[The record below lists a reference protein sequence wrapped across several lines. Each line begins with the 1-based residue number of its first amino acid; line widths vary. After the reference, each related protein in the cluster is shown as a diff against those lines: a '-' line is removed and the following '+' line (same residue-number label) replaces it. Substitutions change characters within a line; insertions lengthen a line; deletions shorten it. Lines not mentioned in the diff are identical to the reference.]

1 MIYLLAISFGVFS
14 IAFYSNLPSAWV
26 FVVLAL
32 SSVLLLGFL
41 NIKHR
46 QAPSVV
52 LKISRLTALFA
63 IGSIWGLV
71 AAYDIQHHRLPDSLD
86 GSDFV
91 ISGYVGTVHNEDKRR
106 TRFDF
111 HVDSAHLLGD
121 SDTKIP
127 LKHILLSNY
136 SENQKNRELLLQT
149 GDKWSFVARL
159 KVPRGF
165 LNPAGF
171 DYQAWLL
178 QEGYSATGYIRQPE
192 LRKILSTPQN
202 APAIPMSARVNLSRM
217 AIKNAI
223 NDSNLSEF
231 GAAVLVA
238 LTVGDRSQ
246 ISRWW
251 EDLSRLGVVHLLV
264 ISGLHI
270 GLVAGA
276 GFILGQLLSRF
287 FLLILHFSSWPCN
300 PSLVVRC
307 IPIVV
312 AILSAGSY
320 SLLAGLTLPTQRA
333 LIAVCVV
340 MFAKLTYRR
349 ISPWPCIVWAF
360 TLISLI
366 QPMAVLSSGFWLSF
380 TAVTALVWWFYPWH
394 STDRRYRLRMTISA
408 QVMLCLAMA
417 VPLIIFIG
425 KFSWL
430 APIINILAVPWV
442 SFVTVPLGLAGILA
456 WVASKD
462 LGAMVWALADL
473 SIKPLDWVLTKIP
486 QSHGFFYVPVIQDA
500 PLILAFVMVVIGLV
514 LPLPKSYKMACFL
527 PLTLALLFTEQD
539 ENARLTVLDVGQG
552 LSIVVEKGARVLI
565 YDVGPRYSKQ
575 FDAGSGILT
584 PYIRSRGHLV
594 IDEVV
599 VSHEDNDHSGGL
611 LPLIAEIPVNKIFLG
626 SGLKDKLASIT
637 SAAKI
642 NANVKHCE
650 QGQSWVW
657 ASSSAGIDRHDSG
670 RVYFEVIWPPKNG
683 PKKGNNSSCVLIIT
697 WQGQSILLAGDIE
710 KRAEQTI
717 VESGVLEGYAV
728 SVLIAPHHGSTTS
741 STNAFVKVV
750 KPEHV
755 VFSSGFRHH
764 FGHPHPDVVRR
775 YKLRGSELWSTGDQG
790 AITFAWQSQGGLK
803 VQGERE
809 KGFFDCFTCR
819 AWWR

>member
-41 NIKHR
+41 KIKHR
-46 QAPSVV
+46 QLPSVV
-52 LKISRLTALFA
+52 LKISHLTALFA
-63 IGSIWGLV
+63 FGSIWGLL
-71 AAYDIQHHRLPDSLD
+71 AAYDLQYHRLPGSLD

-111 HVDSAHLLGD
+111 HVESAHLLGD

-127 LKHILLSNY
+127 LNDILLSNY
-136 SENQKNRELLLQT
+136 FENQKNRKLLLRS

-178 QEGYSATGYIRQPE
+178 QEGYSATGYIRESE
-192 LRKILSTPQN
+192 LSKILSTPQN
-202 APAIPMSARVNLSRM
+202 ASTIPMSARVNLSRI

-223 NDSNLSEF
+223 NNSNLSEF
-231 GAAVLVA
+231 GAAVLLA

-246 ISRWW
+246 ISPWW

-276 GFILGQLLSRF
+276 GFILGQLVSRF
-287 FLLILHFSSWPCN
+287 FLLIVHFSSWPCN

-333 LIAVCVV
+333 LAAVCVV

-417 VPLIIFIG
+417 VPLIVFIG

-456 WVASKD
+456 LEVSQDFAT
-462 LGAMVWALADL
+462 MVWALADL
-473 SIKPLDWVLTKIP
+473 SIKPLDYVLSKIP

-500 PLILAFVMVVIGLV
+500 PLILAFIMVAIALL

-527 PLTLALLFTEQD
+527 PLTLTLLFAKQD
-539 ENARLTVLDVGQG
+539 ENLRLTALDVGQG
-552 LSIVVEKGARVLI
+552 LSVVVEKGARVLI
-565 YDVGPRYSKQ
+565 YDVGPRYSEQ

-611 LPLIAEIPVNKIFLG
+611 LPLIAEIPAKKIILG
-626 SGLKDKLASIT
+626 SGLQDKVASIT
-637 SAAKI
+637 SAVRMDAK
-642 NANVKHCE
+642 VKYCE
-650 QGQSWVW
+650 EGQSWVW
-657 ASSSAGIDRHDSG
+657 PSSSAHLDRHDSG

-683 PKKGNNSSCVLIIT
+683 PKKGNNSSCVLIVT
-697 WQGQSILLAGDIE
+697 WKGQSVLLTGDIE
-710 KRAEQTI
+710 KKAEQTI
-717 VESGVLEGYAV
+717 LETGLLKNHKI

-775 YKLRGSELWSTGDQG
+775 YKLGGSELWSTGDQG
-790 AITFAWQSQGGLK
+790 AITFKWQSQGTVT
-803 VQGERE
+803 VQGQRE
-809 KGFFDCFTCR
+809 KGFFDCFTCA